1 LQRYLA
7 DSKIIISK
15 KLKGNANRLPE
26 WFMFVTLNNVV
37 QNKKNDIFDQTIKTN
52 AVFP

>member
-7 DSKIIISK
+7 DSEIIISK
-15 KLKGNANRLPE
+15 KLKGNANRMPE

-37 QNKKNDIFDQTIKTN
+37 QNKKTIYSTKQSRRM
-52 AVFP
+52 